1 MKIFGFAIVLRNI
14 FVTFLCV
21 DASSSKT
28 IITADGLAFILA
40 FFSDPFELF
49 HIDKVDLGH
58 ILHVYERIRLN
69 QFEASAYCLYFHP
82 KFI

>member
-1 MKIFGFAIVLRNI
+1 MKIFGFTIVLRDI

-21 DASSSKT
+21 DTSSSKT

-49 HIDKVDLGH
+49 HIDKVDLSH
-58 ILHVYERIRLN
+58 ILNEDERIRLN
-69 QFEASAYCLYFHP
+69 QFETSAYCL
-82 KFI
+82 

>member
-1 MKIFGFAIVLRNI
+1 LKIFGFFILLRDI
-14 FVTFLCV
+14 FVIFLCV
-21 DASSSKT
+21 DASSSKN

-69 QFEASAYCLYFHP
+69 QFEASAYCL
-82 KFI
+82 